1 MSVSPNIE
9 QIFGNPATRR
19 SRAANII
26 TSLRD
31 PIPQEITDPEEL
43 SQLFDKWNL
52 VPYAG
57 AERWTGHS
65 TLAWYLMLARLS
77 PTNGAAIEKMCKYAF
92 GSRARFVRVE
102 NPDYDTGEERLPL
115 TRQEV
120 LAYEQALTQRIVF
133 DGGVRDFHERL
144 AWSLKATGNA
154 WVELSLA
161 SLQGQY
167 AATLRYVR
175 QTNVMYVRTGPN
187 EPRVA
192 AISPVWT
199 DAYLR
204 KNPPT
209 VIPLYPNFTEVG
221 GVRKTLFHLKSGDYN
236 WYGRPDSQS
245 ADLYKFREVQDG
257 IYLTRQA
264 ATNFTGQ
271 LIIEVEDDG
280 QNPAIDEVGAQNA
293 GFDSFAERLQQN
305 FTNQGES
312 PMSVLVAS
320 RPFGSKPMFVFQL
333 KPNTS
338 EDWYKVTGQ
347 IAESYILSAHG
358 LSLRFLGKDVSNG
371 FSQNAFV
378 ADYVMNVEPVIM
390 DLRRTIIVFVNE
402 ALSAAWREMGLDALA
417 QFSLDFT
424 SPIQS
429 QIEAYRSANTPA
441 VIQENG

>member
-1 MSVSPNIE
+1 MSTNIE
-9 QIFGNPATRR
+9 QIFNDANLRR
-19 SRAANII
+19 NRRADII
-26 TSLRD
+26 SSLRD
-31 PIPQEITDPEEL
+31 PIPAEIRDTEEL
-43 SQLFDKWNL
+43 SLLFERWNL

-57 AERWTGHS
+57 ADKWTGHS

-92 GSRARFVRVE
+92 GSRARFVRAE
-102 NPDYDTGEERLPL
+102 NPDFDLGEEHQPL
-115 TRQEV
+115 SRADA
-120 LAYEQALTQRIVF
+120 LAYEQALTQQVVF
-133 DGGVRDFHERL
+133 DGGVRDLHRLL

-154 WVELSLA
+154 WVEVSIATLR
-161 SLQGQY
+161 GQS
-167 AATLRYVR
+167 AVVLRYVR
-175 QTNVMYVRTGPN
+175 QTNVMYVRTQAN
-187 EPRVA
+187 EPKAA
-192 AISPVWT
+192 AISPIWT

-204 KNPPT
+204 KYPPV
-209 VIPLYPNFTEVG
+209 VIPLYPNFVEVD
-221 GVRKTLFHLKSGDYN
+221 GVRKTLFHLKTGDYN

-280 QNPAIDEVGAQNA
+280 QNPAIDEAGAQAA

-305 FTNQGES
+305 FTNQGDN

-338 EDWYKVTGQ
+338 EQWYKITGE

-358 LSLRFLGKDVSNG
+358 LTLRFLGKDVSNG
-371 FSQNAFV
+371 FSQDAFI
-378 ADYVMNVEPVIM
+378 ADYVMNVEPVVM
-390 DLRRTIIVFVNE
+390 ELRRTVTVFVNQILNAIWAE
-402 ALSAAWREMGLDALA
+402 TGREELS

-429 QIEAYRSANTPA
+429 QVEAYRSLNSTAQAN
-441 VIQENG
+441 V